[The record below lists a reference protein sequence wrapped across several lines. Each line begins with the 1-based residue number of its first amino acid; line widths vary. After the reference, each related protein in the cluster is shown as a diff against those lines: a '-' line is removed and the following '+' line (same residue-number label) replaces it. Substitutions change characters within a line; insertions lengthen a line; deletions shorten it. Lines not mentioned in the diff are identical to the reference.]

1 MPWDLSYL
9 HISWVLKSSGI
20 SLIQRGTFSYNIF
33 IYALGTGQ
41 VSNFM
46 DRKNDT
52 MHRLPAGVIL
62 SMQKT
67 YENLVKFMMK
77 NDDEIIE
84 AISWIRS
91 LMDV

>member
-1 MPWDLSYL
+1 MP
-9 HISWVLKSSGI
+9 
-20 SLIQRGTFSYNIF
+20 
-33 IYALGTGQ
+33 LGLGKCQ
-41 VSNFM
+41 NFM

>member
-1 MPWDLSYL
+1 MLWDLSYL
-9 HISWVLKSSGI
+9 HISCVLKSYGI

-33 IYALGTGQ
+33 IYVLGTGQ
-41 VSNFM
+41 ASNFM
-46 DRKNDT
+46 DRKNHI

-84 AISWIRS
+84 AIS
-91 LMDV
+91 